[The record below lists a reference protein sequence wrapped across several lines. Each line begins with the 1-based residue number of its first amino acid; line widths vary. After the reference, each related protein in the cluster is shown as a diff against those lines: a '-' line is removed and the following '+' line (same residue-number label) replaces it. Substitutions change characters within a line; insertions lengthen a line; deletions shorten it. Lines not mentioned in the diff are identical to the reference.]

1 MLAIAR
7 DRTGGTPRWTSL
19 FLKKNLKK
27 NGRQQDKRHT
37 AKVPSKIERILIG
50 R

>member
-1 MLAIAR
+1 MLAITS

-19 FLKKNLKK
+19 FLKKN
-27 NGRQQDKRHT
+27 GRQQDKRQT
-37 AKVPSKIERILIG
+37 AKVPSKIERILVD